1 MSEPYPG
8 VRAWTTIAVPWFPP
22 MTFYAVL
29 DTSDTVELVDLTVD
43 AEYEWDLGVD
53 DGQE

>member
-8 VRAWTTIAVPWFPP
+8 IRAWTTIAVPFFPP
-22 MTFYAVL
+22 MTFYALL

-43 AEYEWDLGVD
+43 ADYEWGA
-53 DGQE
+53 GGEPGPE